1 MNGKE
6 RFRSFRQ
13 DCARSWEIL
22 GKVWLRGVDLNHR
35 PLGYEFNGK
44 LIPNNLHAHG

>member
-22 GKVWLRGVDLNHR
+22 GKVWLRGVDLFPSESLSLRN
-35 PLGYEFNGK
+35 L
-44 LIPNNLHAHG
+44 LIPREAGMPK